1 MSPHEDGSN
10 ATRGASVQE
19 RDLMALADGRIA
31 PDSEHA
37 ARIREYLQADP
48 NAAARFASWQQQN
61 AAIRAHYAP
70 ALAEPVPE
78 RLQPETLRARRHQ
91 AQGRRRASG
100 GGGGR
105 CGRGGGGGDAPGG
118 RPPGATRTQRWIALP
133 ARSRSCPRT
142 PIQRRC
148 RRPCLRPRW
157 PRVTSTPCPISARWA
172 MPSRGNAASTPE
184 TAPRPKPVMRT
195 LKGVPC
201 DSSSRRKAM
210 ASPPHLHRRVE
221 NGRQIAYW
229 RVGQRLYALAS
240 QTQLQPGRL
249 QRIAGATRVDR
260 GFGQAPSG
268 TALAADQGRDVQPPP
283 QGAPLVTMEE
293 APARSETA
301 PARPASVHYEGM
313 VKDSSL

>member
-1 MSPHEDGSN
+1 MSPHEDGSD

-91 AQGRRRASG
+91 AQGRRRRLAVAAAG
-100 GGGGR
+100 AAVVVAAVMRLAAAPWGNE
-105 CGRGGGGGDAPGG
+105 DAALD
-118 RPPGATRTQRWIALP
+118 RFAGAVAKLP
-133 ARSRSCPRT
+133 ANADT
-142 PIQRRC
+142 
-148 RRPCLRPRW
+148 
-157 PRVTSTPCPISARWA
+157 AA
-172 MPSRGNAASTPE
+172 MPSPVSTSTLAARHEHALPDLG
-184 TAPRPKPVMRT
+184 AMGYA
-195 LKGVPC
+195 LKGQRSVHAG
-201 DSSSRRKAM
+201 DRTATEARYEDAQGR
-210 ASPPHLHRRVE
+210 ALRLFVTEEGDGQPPQLHRRVE
-221 NGRQIAYW
+221 NGRQVAYW

-268 TALAADQGRDVQPPP
+268 TAFAADQGRDVQPPP